1 MIDWEPRPAISLRY
15 ISRLVYSCAMGRSLS
30 VPSVEYDG
38 LVDTM
43 FNMTR
48 PNAIRPP
55 ALLIKLIEVV
65 TAVANYDRAPRL
77 RTLLRHADLVRAD
90 AELGFSSKGT

>member
-1 MIDWEPRPAISLRY
+1 
-15 ISRLVYSCAMGRSLS
+15 MGRSLS

-48 PNAIRPP
+48 PNASRSP
-55 ALLIKLIEVV
+55 AVLIKLIEVV
-65 TAVANYDRAPRL
+65 TAVANCDRAPRL
-77 RTLLRHADLVRAD
+77 QTLLRHADLVRAD